1 MIIDIVTYYLGGKGG
16 AETTLTLLSNSLKK
30 KGHTV
35 RILMA
40 YPPLFKKWLNA
51 LDNVYYYGL
60 GATINNESYLEFST
74 NYKKILSLIG
84 KPDICIAFYDCIQ
97 NYICYYALEE
107 NNILSVPLVS
117 FLHDSIK
124 NFYSKESLGFS
135 LAHFAL
141 NKEIELDIK
150 NLLGNKRIYSIQN
163 LINTD
168 NISNIN
174 LSEKNL
180 EILYIGRLESEK
192 NIPYLLNSLS
202 KLDNNFLL
210 KIIGDGSLLASL
222 KQQALDLKISEKIS
236 WTNWQEN
243 PWTKVSEASIL
254 ILPSNEDKCPLV
266 LLESLAHGIP
276 VICTNSKIKNK
287 FITHGKNGWFIDS
300 NDENSLVNLLKDI
313 INNKIFKNSTSIE
326 TEFEIIYDKN
336 QEDPV
341 IYSSD
346 NNIFKCSVSTKWIE
360 ENLDYN
366 TLLNNFI
373 YIFSFFDMQMR
384 LSLVSYLSEIG
395 SSERHILLEDSYNYY
410 CKNK

>member
-35 RILMA
+35 RILIA

-60 GATINNESYLEFST
+60 GATINNGSYLEFSI

-202 KLDNNFLL
+202 KLDNEFLL
-210 KIIGDGSLLASL
+210 KIIGDGSLLSSKTTSSKL
-222 KQQALDLKISEKIS
+222 K
-236 WTNWQEN
+236 
-243 PWTKVSEASIL
+243 
-254 ILPSNEDKCPLV
+254 
-266 LLESLAHGIP
+266 
-276 VICTNSKIKNK
+276 
-287 FITHGKNGWFIDS
+287 
-300 NDENSLVNLLKDI
+300 
-313 INNKIFKNSTSIE
+313 
-326 TEFEIIYDKN
+326 
-336 QEDPV
+336 
-341 IYSSD
+341 
-346 NNIFKCSVSTKWIE
+346 
-360 ENLDYN
+360 
-366 TLLNNFI
+366 NF
-373 YIFSFFDMQMR
+373 
-384 LSLVSYLSEIG
+384 
-395 SSERHILLEDSYNYY
+395 
-410 CKNK
+410 

>member
-35 RILMA
+35 RILIA

-60 GATINNESYLEFST
+60 GATINNGSYLEFSI

-107 NNILSVPLVS
+107 NNILSVPLIS

-135 LAHFAL
+135 SAHFAL

-150 NLLGNKRIYSIQN
+150 NLLGNKRIYSIQS
-163 LINTD
+163 LINTN

-180 EILYIGRLESEK
+180 EILYIGRLEAEK

-202 KLDNNFLL
+202 KLDNEFLL
-210 KIIGDGSLLASL
+210 KIIGDGSILSSL
-222 KQQALDLKISEKIS
+222 KQQALNLKISEKIS

-300 NDENSLVNLLKDI
+300 NDENSLVNLLKDM
-313 INNKIFKNSTSIE
+313 INNKISLPNKEYCKKTVEVFNLQKTISTIE
-326 TEFEIIYDKN
+326 SVLLREID
-336 QEDPV
+336 
-341 IYSSD
+341 
-346 NNIFKCSVSTKWIE
+346 IFKS
-360 ENLDYN
+360 N
-366 TLLNNFI
+366 
-373 YIFSFFDMQMR
+373 
-384 LSLVSYLSEIG
+384 
-395 SSERHILLEDSYNYY
+395 
-410 CKNK
+410 KN